1 MVMLPRF
8 LKFIYYCTIVAAFC
22 SNMIVVSQTTTLSVL
37 GAGLALRGP
46 DQSMMTATD
55 GLYEER
61 GSVFAAF
68 GVGLACTVG
77 SVVICVWLILHWE
90 AALCCC
96 LFTVVTGRMIWLNYQ
111 RVQRRFMFDESE
123 TVDFSDIM
131 NGPISIPYSRK
142 NGVSAKGYGR
152 RNNRGGTRLDLKR
165 STSTPLEVDDGG
177 DDSDE
182 WQQSQRLLQD
192 QDIMKRRQR
201 SARSPENQLH
211 IQTI

>member
-1 MVMLPRF
+1 
-8 LKFIYYCTIVAAFC
+8 
-22 SNMIVVSQTTTLSVL
+22 MIVVSQTTILTVL

-90 AALCCC
+90 AALCCS
-96 LFTVVTGRMIWLNYQ
+96 LLTLVTGRTIWLNYQ
-111 RVQRRFMFDESE
+111 RVKRRFMFDESE

-131 NGPISIPYSRK
+131 NGPISLPYSRK
-142 NGVSAKGYGR
+142 NGTSVKKGHGR
-152 RNNRGGTRLDLKR
+152 RNRVGTRLNGR
-165 STSTPLEVDDGG
+165 AYSPLDVDEGA

-182 WQQSQRLLQD
+182 WQQQAQRLLRN
-192 QDIMKRRQR
+192 QDIIKRRQR
-201 SARSPENQLH
+201 SPERQVPL
-211 IQTI
+211 QTI